1 MATPIFSLSSEILT
15 DAPFEV
21 ALARLR
27 QPDSLAC
34 LQVLGPWAIEE
45 QGGVLRLTWWRRR
58 LGAEESGTLTLS
70 PHERGAHLCLE
81 ARHKGWTAFG
91 SFGVLRWHT
100 DQLLEHL
107 VEEL

>member
-1 MATPIFSLSSEILT
+1 MATPVFSLSSEILT

-21 ALARLR
+21 VLARFR
-27 QPDSLAC
+27 QPDSLIC
-34 LQVLGPWAIEE
+34 LGVLGPWSVTE
-45 QGGVLRLTWWRRR
+45 QGGGLQLTWQRRR

-70 PHERGAHLCLE
+70 PHERGAHLRLE

-91 SFGVLRWHT
+91 SFGLLRWHA